1 MPLSEKEQTILDLLA
16 VNPFISQQEMA
27 DRIAMSRSA
36 TANLLSGLQDKG
48 YIQGRGYVL
57 NNRNSITCIGAANWD
72 HKLKFKEDFV
82 PQTSNPVSSQISIG
96 GVIYNVAENLSRLGL
111 SVSLMT
117 LIGDDLTGEQIIQTA
132 RPLME
137 LHATDRIAGAATG
150 SYIAVLERSGGLM
163 MGLADM
169 DICEQMD
176 RGWMIS
182 HRIHL
187 QNSRLIVADCNV
199 HRSGLEYLIEFSRAE
214 HKDLA
219 IIGVSAPKMKRLPAD
234 LCGLFLGVFN
244 RDETQAYFQ
253 TDEKDVRLLTR
264 LWIEKARLEQAVVT
278 AGADDFAY
286 GDSSEI
292 HLEQT
297 VRTSNIVDVT
307 GAGDAFSSG
316 VIYGLL
322 QNRPLG
328 QAVRY
333 GAVNAAETIRVK
345 ESVRKNLS
353 SQILEKSMEEKYR

>member
-1 MPLSEKEQTILDLLA
+1 MSLSEKEQTILDILA
-16 VNPFISQQEMA
+16 VNPFIGQQELA
-27 DRIAMSRSA
+27 DRINLSRSA
-36 TANLLSGLQDKG
+36 AANLLSGLQDKG

-57 NNRNSITCIGAANWD
+57 NNRSSITCIGAANWD
-72 HKLKFKEDFV
+72 HKLQFKENFI

-96 GVIYNVAENLSRLGL
+96 GVIYNVAENLSRLGI

-117 LIGDDLTGEQIIQTA
+117 LIGDDLTGEQIVQTA
-132 RPLME
+132 RPLMQ

-150 SYIAVLERSGGLM
+150 SYIAVLDQTGGLM

-169 DICEQMD
+169 DICERMD
-176 RGWMIS
+176 RDWMIT
-182 HRIHL
+182 HRVHL

-214 HKDLA
+214 QKDLA
-219 IIGVSAPKMKRLPAD
+219 IIGVSAPKMKRLPSD
-234 LCGLFLGVFN
+234 LLGLYLGVFN

-253 TDEKDVRLLTR
+253 TEEKNVRSLAR
-264 LWIEKARLEQAVVT
+264 LWIEQAGFQRAVVT
-278 AGADDFAY
+278 AGAEDFAY

-292 HLEQT
+292 HLEQP
-297 VRTSNIVDVT
+297 VHTSNIVDVT

-322 QNRPLG
+322 QNKPFS

-333 GAVNAAETIRVK
+333 GAVNSSATIQVK
-345 ESVRKNLS
+345 ESVRKNLT
-353 SQILEKSMEEKYR
+353 SQSLEKSMEEHYQ